1 MIKYAS
7 ASKATEYL
15 WYEALIMYF
24 ALPLAC
30 FPLLLFVWGVEF
42 ELLVGFGLLLWFLLG
57 FTDDAVTGVLV
68 DKCCAAVMVDLL
80 PCTPARGP
88 QGRHALGV

>member
-15 WYEALIMYF
+15 WYEGFIMYF
-24 ALPLAC
+24 ALPLGC

-42 ELLVGFGLLLWFLLG
+42 EVVVGFGLLLWFLLV
-57 FTDDAVTGVLV
+57 FTDDAVTDVLV
-68 DKCCAAVMVDLL
+68 DKCCGAVMVNLL
-80 PCTPARGP
+80 PYTRASGP
-88 QGRHALGV
+88 EGTHASGV